1 MNPTGNDQNGHGK
14 SRLDRLEGLMELL
27 INDHLK
33 FSDEHNKL
41 LTAQV
46 LLTDRVDKL
55 AVTVQELV
63 EAQKR
68 TNVEMKELREGLNEL
83 KDRMNALIT
92 VVDGIIRKPPAGPS
106 V

>member
-1 MNPTGNDQNGHGK
+1 
-14 SRLDRLEGLMELL
+14 MELR
-27 INDHLK
+27 IDDHVK

-46 LLTDRVDKL
+46 LLTDAQTRTEK
-55 AVTVQELV
+55 TVQELV

-68 TNVEMKELREGLNEL
+68 TDEKMNEL
-83 KDRMNALIT
+83 TDRLNALIA
-92 VVDGIIRKPPAGPS
+92 VVDGIIREPPAGPT

>member
-1 MNPTGNDQNGHGK
+1 MNPTGNDENGHGK

-27 INDHLK
+27 IDDHVK

-46 LLTDRVDKL
+46 LLADAQTRTEKTLREL
-55 AVTVQELV
+55 A
-63 EAQKR
+63 EAQK
-68 TNVEMKELREGLNEL
+68 VAEEEMKELRERL
-83 KDRMNALIT
+83 KALIAA
-92 VVDGIIRKPPAGPS
+92 VDGIIRKPPAGPS

>member
-1 MNPTGNDQNGHGK
+1 
-14 SRLDRLEGLMELL
+14 MELL
-27 INDHLK
+27 IDDHAK

-55 AVTVQELV
+55 AITVRELT
-63 EAQKR
+63 EAQKHADEER
-68 TNVEMKELREGLNEL
+68 KELRDGLNEL
-83 KDRMNALIT
+83 KERMNALIT

>member
-1 MNPTGNDQNGHGK
+1 MNPAGNDQNGHGK

-27 INDHLK
+27 IDDHVK

-46 LLTDRVDKL
+46 LLADAQTRTEKNI
-55 AVTVQELV
+55 QELT

-68 TNVEMKELREGLNEL
+68 TDAEMKELRE
-83 KDRMNALIT
+83 RMNALIA
-92 VVDGIIRKPPAGPS
+92 VVDGIIRKPPADPS